1 MKNDFILLELNH
13 RNEIRADV
21 NMTIK
26 SLDITRIGQI
36 NVKIDTGCPY
46 TSIPVRK
53 LGISNEKARLMKQA
67 DCADSSIK
75 KESCLPFLPSP
86 NLNNPELE
94 FCSFAQDRIIK
105 RLYTMAGRI
114 PYVP

>member
-53 LGISNEKARLMKQA
+53 LGISKEK
-67 DCADSSIK
+67 C
-75 KESCLPFLPSP
+75 E
-86 NLNNPELE
+86 NLGQSNIWNLSPELCILLA
-94 FCSFAQDRIIK
+94 FQ
-105 RLYTMAGRI
+105 
-114 PYVP
+114 